1 MTSWTLPIRA
11 VRTPSTDWAT
21 VVPRQGSTGSRCRT
35 SGASAAPLQ
44 APWSIEF
51 RLSDGTVVSRTF
63 QHPQALVELAKDGD
77 HYKVQAIK
85 VAA

>member
-1 MTSWTLPIRA
+1 MDVTNSSGQDTQYRLGHGGSQAGVNWQPLPDQR
-11 VRTPSTDWAT
+11 SF
-21 VVPRQGSTGSRCRT
+21 RC
-35 SGASAAPLQ
+35 ADPQ